1 LKKFNRQRVNSRRFH
16 MSEKQIIR
24 NHDDI
29 LLVIKRLSLEIA
41 ENHVNNKQIYLVGLN
56 ERGFFLANSINTE
69 LSKYLNASNIK
80 AIQMDIQNNQFI
92 DQSEFT
98 NIRESVVIIID
109 DVVNSGYTTMKTIAH
124 FFGLGFH
131 TIETAFLAQ
140 REHLSY
146 PVLANYVGLSIATTL
161 KDHVYFDNSNPTH
174 LQLYLA

>member
-1 LKKFNRQRVNSRRFH
+1 

-41 ENHVNNKQIYLVGLN
+41 ENHVEHKQLYLIGLN
-56 ERGFFLANSINTE
+56 ERGFFLANSLATE
-69 LSKYLNASNIK
+69 LSKFLSADIIK
-80 AIQMDIQNNQFI
+80 SIQMDIQNNHYI
-92 DQSEFT
+92 DQAEFS
-98 NIRESVVIIID
+98 NIENSAVIIVD
-109 DVVNSGYTTMKTIAH
+109 DVVNSGYTAMKTVAH
-124 FFGLGFH
+124 FFGLGFK

-146 PVLANYVGLSIATTL
+146 PILANYVGLSIATTL